1 MMAMLTNCQG
11 QGCGGTRPATS
22 LGRAPRTCDIEDAG
36 GQAVAVWCRDATGT
50 LADSAV
56 GTNVFFPRPG
66 VGTVAFLA
74 TGRSHCQLSGIEKVE
89 APQRIG
95 VRCLRPGRDPV
106 DSRFHLTYAR

>member
-1 MMAMLTNCQG
+1 MLTNCQG

-66 VGTVAFLA
+66 VGTVVFLA
-74 TGRSHCQLSGIEKVE
+74 TGRSHGHSQESKRSNLRSGSASAASV
-89 APQRIG
+89 
-95 VRCLRPGRDPV
+95 PGATR
-106 DSRFHLTYAR
+106 SIAAST